1 MDNKIQKKIIK
12 ICKKNKIYLVD
23 SEIKIITSRIELLH
37 QLQNKD
43 QIGGS
48 IDNKEFINQNLEKC
62 LSPLFIL
69 ENTNPDTMKN
79 LLLNILRGNLTGAS
93 LICSKYT
100 K

>member
-1 MDNKIQKKIIK
+1 M
-12 ICKKNKIYLVD
+12 VD
-23 SEIKIITSRIELLH
+23 SEIKIISSRIELLNTI
-37 QLQNKD
+37 QNKD
-43 QIGGS
+43 QVGGS
-48 IDNKEFINQNLEKC
+48 IDNKEFINSNLEKC

-69 ENTNPDTMKN
+69 ENTNSDTIKN

>member
-93 LICSKYT
+93 LIRSKYT